1 MTKIEGKY
9 DERNRFWTEQALNQF
24 GYTSN
29 FFFLI
34 SLGFFAFLFKYFKD
48 PSFDIELVDRQK
60 NLLVLA
66 VTFAGI
72 SLITSAITVLSRLHD
87 LRLTRH
93 TIWIRKKS
101 YDKFNH
107 EYPDD
112 DLDLDHYGLCKQ
124 LKNFFSTLWYRH
136 YFIKDKDIKNEKTI
150 NKKFTEL
157 RLRNLLLARFSWRMM
172 NSQFVALAISL
183 IFYLL
188 SSL

>member
-34 SLGFFAFLFKYFKD
+34 SLGFFAFLFECVKD
-48 PSFDIELVDRQK
+48 VSFDIFNLQK
-60 NLLVLA
+60 ILLVLA
-66 VTFAGI
+66 VTSAGI
-72 SLITSAITVLSRLHD
+72 SLVTSAFTVLSRLHD

-101 YDKFNH
+101 YDKFNR

-112 DLDLDHYGLCKQ
+112 DLDLDDYGLCNQ
-124 LKNFFSTLWYRH
+124 LGNFFSTLWRRH
-136 YFIKDKDIKNEKTI
+136 YFIKDEDIKNKETV